1 MIIKIRRLID
11 TARSIFAAI
20 GTLGAARKIRS
31 QFRPPRS
38 PQVANSVSND
48 REYLARVSAEIATF
62 DDCDVVHDLPP
73 IFHYWSNKY
82 LLPLIEPFGF
92 IHPDDFFIKQLAKVM
107 KAAGAERAVF
117 ISIGAGNCDTE
128 LRIAQGLIAL
138 GHENFVI
145 ECLDLNPTMLARG
158 RDLAKE
164 HGMERHILPLEGDF
178 NQWRAAKPY
187 HAVMANQSLHHV
199 MQLEHLFDAI
209 LDAIKPLNG
218 VLMTSDMIGRNGH
231 QRWPEA
237 LSLLGEFWDE
247 LPPKYK
253 YNRQLKRQDDQFVNW
268 DCATDGF
275 EGIRAQDIMRLL
287 SERFHFDLFVPFA
300 NLITPFID
308 RGFGHNFDID
318 SEFDR
323 SFIDRVHA
331 RDEVE
336 IKAGR
341 ISPTQMFAVLSS
353 DWSRPTE
360 CIDGLTPGFCRRQSS
375 LRGTPSMDCGCQPLG
390 DSKG

>member
-1 MIIKIRRLID
+1 MNLHRLVD
-11 TARSIFAAI
+11 VTRSIFAAT
-20 GTLGAARKIRS
+20 GTLGAVRKIRS
-31 QFRPPRS
+31 KLMQRRS
-38 PQVANSVSND
+38 DQVTDSVSND
-48 REYLARVSAEIATF
+48 PEYLARVSAEIATF
-62 DDCDVVHDLPP
+62 DNVDVVHDLPP

-92 IHPDDFFIKQLAKVM
+92 VHPDDFFIKQLAKVM
-107 KAAGAERAVF
+107 DIAGADSAVF

-128 LRIAQGLIAL
+128 LRVAQGLIAL
-138 GHENFVI
+138 GYQNFVI

-158 RDLAKE
+158 GDLAKE
-164 HGMERHILPLEGDF
+164 HGMERHICPLEGDF
-178 NQWRAAKPY
+178 NQWRSAKPY

-209 LDAIKPLNG
+209 LDAIKPFNG
-218 VLMTSDMIGRNGH
+218 VLITSDMIGRNGH

-237 LSLLGEFWDE
+237 LALLEEYWNK

-253 YNRQLKRQDDQFVNW
+253 YNRQLKRQEDEFVNW

-308 RGFGHNFDID
+308 RGFGHNFDVD

-331 RDEVE
+331 RDESE
-336 IKAGR
+336 IRAGR
-341 ISPTQMFAVLSS
+341 INPTQMFAVLSS

-360 CIDGLTPGFCRRQSS
+360 CIDGLTPGFCTRKAEGSGPGASWISRSAA
-375 LRGTPSMDCGCQPLG
+375 RIRM
-390 DSKG
+390 

>member
-1 MIIKIRRLID
+1 MIIKIRRFID
-11 TARSIFAAI
+11 TARSILAAT

-38 PQVANSVSND
+38 PQGADSVSNE

-62 DDCDVVHDLPP
+62 DNIDVVHDLPP

-82 LLPLIEPFGF
+82 LLALIKPFG
-92 IHPDDFFIKQLAKVM
+92 
-107 KAAGAERAVF
+107 
-117 ISIGAGNCDTE
+117 
-128 LRIAQGLIAL
+128 
-138 GHENFVI
+138 
-145 ECLDLNPTMLARG
+145 
-158 RDLAKE
+158 
-164 HGMERHILPLEGDF
+164 F

-218 VLMTSDMIGRNGH
+218 VLITSDMIGRNGH

-237 LSLLGEFWDE
+237 LSLLEEFWDQ

-308 RGFGHNFDID
+308 RGFGHNFDVD

-336 IKAGR
+336 IRAGR

-353 DWSRPTE
+353 DWSRPTQ
-360 CIDGLTPGFCRRQSS
+360 CIDGLTPGFCTR
-375 LRGTPSMDCGCQPLG
+375 
-390 DSKG
+390 KVEAA

>member
-1 MIIKIRRLID
+1 MIIKIRRFID
-11 TARSIFAAI
+11 TARSILAAT
-20 GTLGAARKIRS
+20 GTLGAARKIHS

-38 PQVANSVSND
+38 PQGADSVSNE

-62 DDCDVVHDLPP
+62 DNIDVVHDLPP

-82 LLPLIEPFGF
+82 LLALIKPFGF

-107 KAAGAERAVF
+107 DTAGAGGAVF

-128 LRIAQGLIAL
+128 LRVAQGLIAL

-145 ECLDLNPTMLARG
+145 ECLDLNPSMLARG

-164 HGMERHILPLEGDF
+164 HGMERHIRPLEGDF

-218 VLMTSDMIGRNGH
+218 VLITSDMIGRNGH

-237 LSLLGEFWDE
+237 LSLLEEYWDE

-253 YNRQLKRQDDQFVNW
+253 YNRQLKRQDAQFVNW

-336 IKAGR
+336 IRAGR

-353 DWSRPTE
+353 DWSRPTQ
-360 CIDGLTPGFCRRQSS
+360 CIDGLTPGFCTR
-375 LRGTPSMDCGCQPLG
+375 
-390 DSKG
+390 KVEAA

>member
-1 MIIKIRRLID
+1 MIIKIRRFID
-11 TARSIFAAI
+11 TARSILAAT
-20 GTLGAARKIRS
+20 GTLGAARKIHS

-38 PQVANSVSND
+38 PQGADSVSNE

-62 DDCDVVHDLPP
+62 DNIDVVHDLPP

-82 LLPLIEPFGF
+82 LLALIKPFGF

-107 KAAGAERAVF
+107 DTAGAGGAVF

-128 LRIAQGLIAL
+128 LRVAQGLIAL
-138 GHENFVI
+138 GHEDFVI
-145 ECLDLNPTMLARG
+145 ECLDLNPSMLARG

-164 HGMERHILPLEGDF
+164 HGMEQHIRPVEGDF

-218 VLMTSDMIGRNGH
+218 VLITSDMIGRNGH

-237 LSLLGEFWDE
+237 LSLLEEFWDQ

-308 RGFGHNFDID
+308 RGFGHNFDVD

-336 IKAGR
+336 IRAGR
-341 ISPTQMFAVLSS
+341 IGPTQMFAVLSS
-353 DWSRPTE
+353 DWSRPTQ
-360 CIDGLTPGFCRRQSS
+360 CIDGLTPGFCTR
-375 LRGTPSMDCGCQPLG
+375 
-390 DSKG
+390 KVEAA